1 MEQLLNQIQQYV
13 DRHRTSEFPFFSKTP
28 PYHPQESVYKGI
40 RYHTFLESRY
50 FHSDQ
55 TVLVGVEQITDFDK
69 AYNLY
74 GRQKDM
80 HNHEF
85 FELFYVYSGT
95 CICTIEDTPVEFHQG
110 DIGLYSPKAIHCVQ
124 TPNDGDVIIN
134 VLIRK
139 KLFDQTFLSMAEDN
153 DLITGFFIDALYNPN
168 SNQKYVVFKKE
179 QMTVSPWIVFLMLHE
194 YQRDNIFSQKTLTSY
209 LICLLSDLACCY
221 TNRLPHTPMQRNS
234 SIDISSLLSYINTN
248 CQTVTIEKLAEEF
261 HYSVRSISSFIQR
274 ETGKTFRQLLQSYR
288 LQLACRYLTKTDIPL
303 GDLSELVGYSHRSS
317 FERSFREYFHVTP
330 AQYRKTYQND

>member
-1 MEQLLNQIQQYV
+1 M
-13 DRHRTSEFPFFSKTP
+13 
-28 PYHPQESVYKGI
+28 GI
-40 RYHTFLESRY
+40 
-50 FHSDQ
+50 
-55 TVLVGVEQITDFDK
+55 
-69 AYNLY
+69 
-74 GRQKDM
+74 
-80 HNHEF
+80 
-85 FELFYVYSGT
+85 
-95 CICTIEDTPVEFHQG
+95 
-110 DIGLYSPKAIHCVQ
+110 YSPKAIHCAQ

-134 VLIRK
+134 IIVRK
-139 KLFDQTFLSMAEDN
+139 KLFDQAFINMSEDN
-153 DLITGFFIDALYNPN
+153 DLITGFFIDALYNPK

-194 YQRDNIFSQKTLTSY
+194 YQRNNMFSQKTLTSY

-221 TNRLPHTPMQRNS
+221 TNRLPHTPLQHNS

-303 GDLSELVGYSHRSS
+303 SDLSELVGYSQRSS

-330 AQYRKTYQND
+330 AQYRKTYRND